1 MGTAAAR
8 ALARRG
14 RRTALVEQFR
24 IGHDRGSSHGA
35 SRIFRFA
42 YHHPDYVRM
51 AGLARDLWRVLEGE
65 TGEALLHTT
74 GGLDAGPGAR
84 VAAEALGAAGVP
96 FEWLRGEE
104 AMERWPGLRF
114 DAGAEV
120 LFQPDAGVVSADR
133 AVLPMARAARQAGAA
148 VWEGTPVTALAPA
161 GTGVE
166 VLTPEGPL
174 RADVAVVAAGAWAG
188 KLLASAGLLLPL
200 EVTLEQVAYFEQEKA
215 SALPTLIDWHSEQ
228 RAGYAVPDPARPGSL
243 KLGDHMTG
251 PVVDP
256 DSRTFDPDPDGLRRV
271 HEWAAHRFAGLRPTG
286 AETCL
291 YATTPDEDFV
301 LDRIGAVVIGSAC
314 SGHGFKFAP
323 LVGEWLA
330 ALATGD
336 PPPLP
341 VERFRASRPSLTK

>member
-114 DAGAEV
+114 D
-120 LFQPDAGVVSADR
+120 
-133 AVLPMARAARQAGAA
+133 AGAA